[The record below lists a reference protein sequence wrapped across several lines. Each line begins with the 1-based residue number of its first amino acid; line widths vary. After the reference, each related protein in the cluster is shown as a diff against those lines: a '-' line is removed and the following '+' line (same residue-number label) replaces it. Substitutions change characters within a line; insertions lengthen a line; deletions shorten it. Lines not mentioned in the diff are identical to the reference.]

1 MKWKENPPTKC
12 PSMNN
17 ETLGLFQ
24 VSHTSQS
31 QRWTHRWILGM
42 VGISE
47 WKILF
52 ECKHK
57 NYSNTQR
64 RRPRRMFA
72 NWKFWCDI
80 WYACTANGALA
91 SPPQHTHCF
100 RLQSFFT
107 REVSRARANILLP
120 RGYGGNSSSIA
131 NRDGD
136 EHSIPGRSFIFSILP
151 LFSRSVVIHLFVH
164 SAFFFLFLFL
174 NSHYECRL
182 DIWFL
187 ETGKKKAQPKPTNE
201 QKYAQNE

>member
-1 MKWKENPPTKC
+1 MRHWGYFKC
-12 PSMNN
+12 
-17 ETLGLFQ
+17 LI
-24 VSHTSQS
+24 
-31 QRWTHRWILGM
+31 HRKASGELIAEF
-42 VGISE
+42 SE
-47 WKILF
+47 WSELVSGKFFLNASIKIIQIHSDDGRA
-52 ECKHK
+52 ECSRIG
-57 NYSNTQR
+57 NFGVISDTRARQ
-64 RRPRRMFA
+64 
-72 NWKFWCDI
+72 
-80 WYACTANGALA
+80 NGALA

-164 SAFFFLFLFL
+164 SAFFSLSFFL

-182 DIWFL
+182 DI
-187 ETGKKKAQPKPTNE
+187 
-201 QKYAQNE
+201 